1 LGGAYW
7 GGVEGVGLAIGGA
20 LIATGIAISVMGVCG
35 LIICGDRVENLC
47 KDGMREV
54 CEEASAMH
62 TGVSFH
68 VRERNEFLG
77 YEYRGGNRVRVKT
90 NCYIEVNV
98 SDTHDLPTDQEYNVS
113 APSAL
118 VYPSAVAIGITKAPE
133 ERMRELENMKGILT
147 EDEYQQKRAQIL
159 SDI

>member
-1 LGGAYW
+1 
-7 GGVEGVGLAIGGA
+7 
-20 LIATGIAISVMGVCG
+20 MGVCG
-35 LIICGDRVENLC
+35 LIIYGHRGENLC

-77 YEYRGGNRVRVKT
+77 YEYRGGNNNNNEFNVTMET

-118 VYPSAVAIGITKAPE
+118 VYPSAVAIGIAKAPE
-133 ERMRELENMKGILT
+133 ERMRELENMKGIFS